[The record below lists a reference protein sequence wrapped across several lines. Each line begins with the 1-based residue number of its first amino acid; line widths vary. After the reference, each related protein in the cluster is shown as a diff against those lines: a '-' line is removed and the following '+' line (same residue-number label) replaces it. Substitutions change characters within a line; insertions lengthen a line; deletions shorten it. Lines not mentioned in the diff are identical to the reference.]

1 MVRDI
6 CNDANKH
13 MLYFKCTL
21 LLLRVNYM
29 NNQSLA
35 LLFYSYLRLNI
46 TVVNLLRKKHH
57 NKFANSRNYVMVN
70 AFKFVFSP
78 A

>member
-13 MLYFKCTL
+13 MLYFTCTL

-46 TVVNLLRKKHH
+46 TVVNLQRKKHH
-57 NKFANSRNYVMVN
+57 NQFANSRNSVMVN